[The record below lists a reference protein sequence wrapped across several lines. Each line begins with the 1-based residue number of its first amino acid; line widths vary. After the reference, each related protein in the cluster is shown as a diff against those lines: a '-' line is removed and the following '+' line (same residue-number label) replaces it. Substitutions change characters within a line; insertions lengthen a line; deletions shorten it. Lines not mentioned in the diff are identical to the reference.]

1 MGMKRT
7 EGVKTPVYIEKVEFP
22 LGIPISYEGW
32 QLGSYHL
39 HAHRNVIEIL
49 MVAKGKA
56 NVTMSFERFELNQ
69 GDFIVIRESDSHA
82 FSSSDSNCEII
93 SLYFDMSAYVE
104 KIPYLHYIL
113 FACESFDLA
122 KYRNETT
129 KIRNL
134 ILAILMRLIRGD
146 DKSLDEAA
154 STGEDLVWILAND
167 YDMIKYYNRKWDAS
181 YGKIEKYYT
190 IMGYL
195 FENYS
200 TKNPLEIIAN
210 EVHYSKS
217 YISHLFKDV
226 GASSLKDMLGFIRI
240 YHSEEMLINTDLSI
254 HDISDRCG
262 FSDIKY
268 FNSNFKKWFLCTPS
282 EYRKQAVHEMNKASV
297 FHALSPAQIL
307 KQANELTSCD
317 LEAPQYKAAITPLSL
332 KLANGGIGEQAEM
345 KKSQPLSEETLAKQK
360 LVPGARRHGLRVL
373 LDEEMLLLSNEE
385 LAEKLKS
392 YENMSFQPAIT
403 LDRRFLSAG
412 KCKDLLLKA
421 MGALGDDQDYQIIIM
436 YADLGQHNEINKLME
451 EIGQKYQHKEIQP
464 FFVG

>member
-1 MGMKRT
+1 MGTDLTK
-7 EGVKTPVYIEKVEFP
+7 GASSPVYIEKIEFP

-39 HAHRNVIEIL
+39 HAHKNVIEIL

-69 GDFIVIRESDSHA
+69 GDFIVIRESDPHA

-104 KIPYLHYIL
+104 KIPHLHYIL

-134 ILAILMRLIRGD
+134 ILAILVRLIRGD
-146 DKSLDEAA
+146 EKSLAEAVG
-154 STGEDLVWILAND
+154 TGEDLVWILAND

-181 YGKIEKYYT
+181 YGKIEKYYL

-254 HDISDRCG
+254 QEISDRCG

-268 FNSNFKKWFLCTPS
+268 YNSNFKKWFLCTPS
-282 EYRKQAVHEMNKASV
+282 EYRRQALHEKNKTSV
-297 FHALSPAQIL
+297 FHALSPSQIL

-317 LEAPQYKAAITPLSL
+317 LETSQYKAAITPLSL
-332 KLANGGIGEQAEM
+332 KLANDRIGEQEALE
-345 KKSQPLSEETLAKQK
+345 KSQPLSDGELAKQK
-360 LVPGARRHGLRVL
+360 LVPGLRRHGMRVV
-373 LDEEMLLLSNEE
+373 LDEEMLELSNEA
-385 LAEKLKS
+385 LADKIRS
-392 YENMSFQPAIT
+392 YENPNFQPIIM
-403 LDRRFLSAG
+403 LDRRIISAG
-412 KCKDLLLKA
+412 KCRELLVKT
-421 MGALGDDQDYQIIIM
+421 MDALGDDQRCQVIIM
-436 YADLGQHNEINKLME
+436 YADLGQYNEINKWME
-451 EIGQKYQHKEIQP
+451 EINHRYQQKDIQP